1 MVRSSISDGSMYA
14 YGLYSLCFFR
24 EERKKSM
31 EECIWCSCSWLLH
44 SFSFFSLKKIFIYLF
59 IKKQSTRLVILGGCA
74 CACACDDC
82 CVRCGVDVHVHRT
95 CMVRS
100 SMTDGSMYMSMVCT
114 LFFRDEKEIH
124 GRVKS
129 AHGHGVRV
137 LGSRVISIFFLKM
150 TFHSSFLRSKILA
163 LVHARSVFFP

>member
-1 MVRSSISDGSMYA
+1 
-14 YGLYSLCFFR
+14 
-24 EERKKSM
+24 M

-59 IKKQSTRLVILGGCA
+59 FQETKYSPSYFGRVCRA
-74 CACACDDC
+74 V
-82 CVRCGVDVHVHRT
+82 CVRCAVWTFMFTGRAWFVPPCLMAPCIYVYGLYSL
-95 CMVRS
+95 CFLEMK
-100 SMTDGSMYMSMVCT
+100 
-114 LFFRDEKEIH
+114 KEIH

-137 LGSRVISIFFLKM
+137 LGSRAISIFFLKM